1 MTITKAQLFD
11 MYCDLKAR
19 LDALEGRRVEAS
31 DREYMRLILSGDKE
45 GAMAMLHELDREGG
59 MQRQSTVC
67 LTGEES
73 RTAADR

>member
-1 MTITKAQLFD
+1 MTRYEHLESRI
-11 MYCDLKAR
+11 
-19 LDALEGRRVEAS
+19 DALEETIRQLTGRKVEAS

-45 GAMAMLHELDREGG
+45 GAMAMLPELDREGG

>member
-1 MTITKAQLFD
+1 MTRYEHLESRI
-11 MYCDLKAR
+11 
-19 LDALEGRRVEAS
+19 DALEETIRQLTGRRVEAS
-31 DREYMRLILSGDKE
+31 DREYMRLIQSGDKE
-45 GAMAMLHELDREGG
+45 GARAMLPELDREGG